1 MSKPRIVVVGGG
13 AGGLPLVTRLG
24 RKLGKYGHA
33 DVTLVDSS
41 SIHVWKPRFHEVATG
56 AIDADLDAVDYR
68 AHAQLNHYRF
78 EPGTL
83 TQVDDTG
90 DQVLRMQAE
99 SKFAVEIPSAVP
111 DRFTVEFDAY
121 VPFYTPL
128 CVTTTAFAEER
139 TTNCGTG
146 MEWDGATGVIIGGG
160 YFEEPG
166 FFAPSDSRSGTATFE
181 HYEPI
186 NEGYVPVR
194 ISADG
199 AYVKVYFGQTRVV
212 NIPNAELARGSEIV
226 FSAEDGY
233 GDDDKVFI
241 DDLRVPDSARLGGE
255 SEGWKVALTTL
266 MNERFSIS
274 VGRASGGARA
284 EELIALATRVER
296 NGRPAIEDGEVR
308 SRIADFVAR
317 QRGLEFTSYRVM
329 TSLSRGEAPGEE
341 SSIGKL
347 LLGKL
352 RQEMGAFGME
362 LAGTAAGISVKAG
375 DDAARWR
382 NEYLTAPGNRIAGGS
397 DEIQRTI
404 IGERILGLPPDIRLD
419 KSAPFSEL

>member
-1 MSKPRIVVVGGG
+1 MDFSDSPEEATFRSDARSWLDANATLRDGSEKVQDHFMARDAEEVARARDWQARKAEAGWAGLTWPRAFGGRDATPIEQVIWNQEEGRYAVPPNAFLIGIGLVGPTVMMHGTEAQKAAVLPRALTGEDIWCQLFSEPAAGSDLAGIRTRARRDGDDWVISGQKVWTSGAHYSSHGILLARTDPQVPKHKGLTMFLVDMSDPAIETRPIRQISGG
-13 AGGLPLVTRLG
+13 A
-24 RKLGKYGHA
+24 
-33 DVTLVDSS
+33 S
-41 SIHVWKPRFHEVATG
+41 F
-56 AIDADLDAVDYR
+56 
-68 AHAQLNHYRF
+68 
-78 EPGTL
+78 
-83 TQVDDTG
+83 
-90 DQVLRMQAE
+90 
-99 SKFAVEIPSAVP
+99 
-111 DRFTVEFDAY
+111 
-121 VPFYTPL
+121 
-128 CVTTTAFAEER
+128 
-139 TTNCGTG
+139 
-146 MEWDGATGVIIGGG
+146 
-160 YFEEPG
+160 
-166 FFAPSDSRSGTATFE
+166 
-181 HYEPI
+181 
-186 NEGYVPVR
+186 NE
-194 ISADG
+194 
-199 AYVKVYFGQTRVV
+199 
-212 NIPNAELARGSEIV
+212 
-226 FSAEDGY
+226 
-233 GDDDKVFI
+233 VFI

-375 DDAARWR
+375 DDTARWR